1 MFWPSAC
8 VLMNICPILHFLSH
22 FLSCLIHFF
31 TCLTHTYT
39 HRHQESAADLHYSCF
54 INCEICSRAS
64 VGVRHPGL
72 VESSFLS
79 GEMIKFVVQRF
90 EAEDLVSL
98 WKTAHEHLALYFGGK
113 VCLRFI
119 LLMQVMLTL
128 LIFLP
133 SSVE

>member
-1 MFWPSAC
+1 MFHTS
-8 VLMNICPILHFLSH
+8 
-22 FLSCLIHFF
+22 
-31 TCLTHTYT
+31 TYT
-39 HRHQESAADLHYSCF
+39 HRHQGSAADLHYSCF
-54 INCEICSRAS
+54 IHRKICSRAS
-64 VGVRHPGL
+64 VGVQHPGL

-79 GEMIKFVVQRF
+79 GEMIRFVVQRF
-90 EAEDLVSL
+90 EAEGLVSL
-98 WKTAHEHLALYFGGK
+98 WKTAHEHLALYFGDK